1 MADFLTAVK
10 TVGKK
15 SNDEVEPSLTAVS
28 TRQVQEKV
36 RKVEPHDLRTSRD
49 DEPTGNDG
57 KNGHSR
63 KDAFTST
70 ATTPEEALQVLRS
83 QPDTDSLIR
92 ILKQLRSEDAFKPA
106 FSLHPPGPL
115 QAQIINAIISNI
127 IPAFWASL
135 GRKDRGLIVTCL
147 TNLAGIGAV
156 AAKVRL
162 LSDSNHKSPGQ
173 AQELADLVSVLHDVL
188 SSDDSVLHIL
198 SGLAMFVTEK
208 VKLQMA
214 KKELVKLIS
223 SGKIIAATAQ
233 AEDSLKST
241 DTNLDPT
248 WMSRGTEYAAWI
260 GRNVASLSMS
270 LPSDSEVAAQIL
282 ARGLG
287 LGYSVYVAKSF
298 IGALLRGQGSY
309 STEIDSALKATIG
322 SLPAFARNQL
332 IESTL
337 LWLSSM
343 TESDVAT
350 KQVSQEQEHVA
361 PIAALIDM
369 LCKSNESVRKQMVEI
384 LATPSRTSVM
394 SFVVRRACVAVVAD
408 NDLQPLLERLMGTF
422 GDHLFVAHSPIIQQ
436 ESIAQTLLLVAG
448 ALHHN
453 DPMAVKMTT
462 RSSSHMQ
469 GISNRLD
476 STNAKARWLGMVVG
490 TAISSLVD
498 KEGSRMNF
506 GTNELKTN
514 EGGWYLEL
522 VKINDSV
529 GQIPDF
535 VKFLQSSVG
544 AARRQKRTA
553 HKTEQ
558 MPILNGKPV
567 FGPVRP
573 PAPVQTE
580 VIGDKVTELFDD
592 GSDDEDAD
600 LKPYAKPDSDPE
612 DSDEDATLVTRNKP
626 RAPVY
631 VRDLMRML
639 QDDKSPARFQMG
651 VNHAPLLIRR
661 KTNFGREVKDHA
673 EEIASILC
681 NLQDPFETENFDELK
696 LRALIAAILSD
707 AHIMAPWMCR
717 QAFVGDFSLS
727 QRCIMLSALGLA
739 GRELAGF
746 KNEDSL
752 NPDPSSGNPTFP
764 TKRLPSHLHTTYN
777 PSDKSIKHLHDISQ
791 KVEHKLIQPLALS
804 AADKS
809 TSHLD
814 AIKVRTF
821 SSRMAVEQQR
831 TKRKLPPNELAKMF
845 GSQFFHPLVSRYHQE
860 IAAYGSASLFSSA
873 PFVVVTF
880 LKTLALLFH
889 ASGSAT
895 ADLPEVTNV
904 FWELLL
910 SLRTKASGD
919 ISILQ
924 AVLFSFLTV
933 LEIAG
938 EGLGRETL
946 ARDYTKLVVETQNW
960 VEVIFE
966 KTGSGQLVSEGSGD
980 EVRVRTLAAGILVR
994 LKEVGDAWNKV
1005 LTGGMMG

>member
-1 MADFLTAVK
+1 MADFLTAAK

-28 TRQVQEKV
+28 TRQVQDKV
-36 RKVEPHDLRTSRD
+36 RKVEPHDLRTSRA
-49 DEPTGNDG
+49 DEPSGNHG
-57 KNGHSR
+57 ENGHSR
-63 KDAFTST
+63 KEAFTST

-92 ILKQLRSEDAFKPA
+92 ILIQLRSKDTFQPA
-106 FSLHPPGPL
+106 FSLHSPGPL
-115 QAQIINAIISNI
+115 QAQIINAIVSHI
-127 IPAFWASL
+127 IPAFWPSL
-135 GRKDRGLIVTCL
+135 EGNDRGPIVTCL
-147 TNLAGIGAV
+147 TNVAGIGAV
-156 AAKVRL
+156 AAKMRL

-188 SSDDSVLHIL
+188 SSDGLVLRIL
-198 SGLAMFVTEK
+198 GGLAMSVTEK

-214 KKELVKLIS
+214 KKELVSLIS
-223 SGKIIAATAQ
+223 SGKIIAVTAQ

-241 DTNLDPT
+241 DTKVDPT
-248 WMSRGTEYAAWI
+248 WMSRGTEYAAWV
-260 GRNVASLSMS
+260 GRNVASLSLS
-270 LPSDSEVAAQIL
+270 RPSDSEVAAQIL
-282 ARGLG
+282 ARSFG
-287 LGYSVYVAKSF
+287 LGYSVYVVKSF
-298 IGALLRGQGSY
+298 IGALLRNQESY
-309 STEIDSALKATIG
+309 SAEIDLVLKATFG

-343 TESDVAT
+343 TESDDGT
-350 KQVSQEQEHVA
+350 NQISQARDHVA
-361 PIAALIDM
+361 PIAALIDL

-384 LATPSRTSVM
+384 LATPSRTSIL
-394 SFVVRRACVAVVAD
+394 SFVVRRACIAVVAD
-408 NDLQPLLERLMGTF
+408 DDLQPLLERLMATF
-422 GDHLFVAHSPIIQQ
+422 GDHLFVAHSPIVQQ
-436 ESIAQTLLLVAG
+436 ESIARTLLLVAG
-448 ALHHN
+448 SLHHST
-453 DPMAVKMTT
+453 PTAVKMTA

-490 TAISSLVD
+490 TAMSSLVD

-506 GTNELKTN
+506 GTDELKTN
-514 EGGWYLEL
+514 EGRWYLEL

-544 AARRQKRTA
+544 AVRRQKRTA

-567 FGPVRP
+567 FGPVKP

-580 VIGDKVTELFDD
+580 VIGDKVTEIFDD
-592 GSDDEDAD
+592 GSNDEDAD

-639 QDDKSPARFQMG
+639 QDDKSPERFQMG
-651 VNHAPLLIRR
+651 VIHASLLIRR

-673 EEIASILC
+673 EEIATILC

-696 LRALIAAILSD
+696 LQALIATILSD
-707 AHIMAPWMCR
+707 VHITAPWMSR
-717 QAFVGDFSLS
+717 QAFAGDYSLS

-739 GRELAGF
+739 GRELAGC

-752 NPDPSSGNPTFP
+752 NPDPSSGKPIFP
-764 TKRLPSHLHTTYN
+764 TKRLRSHLHATYN
-777 PSDKSIKHLHDISQ
+777 PSDKSIKHLHDIGQ
-791 KVEHKLIQPLALS
+791 KVEHRLIQPLALS

-814 AIKVRTF
+814 AVKVRTF

-831 TKRKLPPNELAKMF
+831 TKRKLPPNELAKIF
-845 GSQFFHPLVSRYHQE
+845 GSHFFNPLVSRYHQE
-860 IAAYGSASLFSSA
+860 IAAYGSASVFSSA
-873 PFVVVTF
+873 PFMVVTL

-889 ASGSAT
+889 ASGPAM
-895 ADLPEVTNV
+895 AELAEVTTV

-910 SLRTKASGD
+910 SLRAKASGD

-960 VEVIFE
+960 VEIVFE
-966 KTGSGQLVSEGSGD
+966 KTGGGQLVSEGSGD

-1005 LTGGMMG
+1005 LTGGMMV